1 MGTQS
6 RVGTGRSSEMLDY
19 IGWDVTSDG
28 CWEWRGD
35 RNELG
40 YGRLTLVRKGLDKAR
55 VHRIMFE
62 RYFGPIPDGS
72 VVRHKCDNPPCCN
85 PDHLELGTM
94 AENMADMIERGRH
107 RNSKKTRCK
116 RGHSPAGPRQREA
129 GEPRQR
135 QAGETMPGLQE
146 DASPLNSQLQRSRLT
161 TRGGDSL
168 EIHHRHPRR
177 DRHRPRRAV
186 PPVRPHPPRPIS
198 RRRLRP
204 DPRRRHR
211 ITHPRKDTS

>member
-1 MGTQS
+1 MAISDRITPKPRGCSVKGCERPHKARGMCKQHDRNMQS
-6 RVGTGRSSEMLDY
+6 NGHPEPRRDWPVERVLDY

-116 RGHSPAGPRQREA
+116 RGHSLLDPANVKLESRANGK
-129 GEPRQR
+129 
-135 QAGETMPGLQE
+135 QARRCRACKKML
-146 DASPLNSQLQRSRLT
+146 
-161 TRGGDSL
+161 
-168 EIHHRHPRR
+168 RH
-177 DRHRPRRAV
+177 
-186 PPVRPHPPRPIS
+186 
-198 RRRLRP
+198 
-204 DPRRRHR
+204 
-211 ITHPRKDTS
+211 